1 MAHKCTISVTMTD
14 GLFCNGCRFEIAKSG
29 RHRCVLHD
37 CDLTEYSK
45 GCVAKCASCG
55 SAKVSTE
62 VVYKVDT
69 AKVAKAADILV
80 ASYISAYK
88 DLRKQG
94 FAEEVALKI
103 AKEMCKS

>member
-1 MAHKCTISVTMTD
+1 MSHKCTISVTMTD
-14 GLFCNGCRFEIAKSG
+14 GLFCNGCRFDLAKAG

-55 SAKVSTE
+55 SARVTTE
-62 VVYKVDT
+62 VIDKVDT
-69 AKVAKAADILV
+69 TKVTKAANILLS
-80 ASYISAYK
+80 SYINAYK